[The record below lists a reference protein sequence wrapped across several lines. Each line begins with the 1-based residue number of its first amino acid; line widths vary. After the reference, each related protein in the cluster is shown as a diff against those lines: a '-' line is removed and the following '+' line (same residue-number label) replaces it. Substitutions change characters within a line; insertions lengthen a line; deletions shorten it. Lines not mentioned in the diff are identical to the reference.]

1 MTRVRKAFS
10 DSAAL
15 AVTMPPAFRLAFRLA
30 FTPAI
35 TPAFTPAFTLAF
47 TLAIT
52 LAIALGLAG
61 AAPSS
66 HAAAD
71 AAAAAAASI
80 AAINAVRAGAV
91 CAAPAAPARAG
102 ESDTAAPAAT
112 AAALAPLAIHPQLDA
127 AAAALSRNPGGPGR
141 PLNEVLRSA
150 GYRATHSMFLQVS
163 GVASAAALARFVEQR
178 YCSQITSADWQEI
191 GLHQRFSGTQ
201 PQTWL
206 VLASPFTPPSAEQAG
221 AIGARVLALVNL
233 ARREARNCGDKPF
246 AATTAL
252 KWNDT
257 LERTGLLHA
266 ADMAG
271 HSYFS
276 HDGRDG
282 SKPAARA
289 TRAGYVWRA
298 VGENIAAG
306 QTTAEAAVQGWIDSP
321 PHCAN
326 LMSPQFTEMGVAY
339 SVNLQ
344 SAMGI
349 YWAQLFG
356 APRAGAP

>member
-1 MTRVRKAFS
+1 MTWTHPLTL
-10 DSAAL
+10 AAL
-15 AVTMPPAFRLAFRLA
+15 ALAF
-30 FTPAI
+30 
-35 TPAFTPAFTLAF
+35 
-47 TLAIT
+47 
-52 LAIALGLAG
+52 AL
-61 AAPSS
+61 
-66 HAAAD
+66 AAAHPPRVVADD
-71 AAAAAAASI
+71 AATAAAVSI
-80 AAINAVRAGAV
+80 TALNAMRAGAV
-91 CAAPAAPARAG
+91 CAPDGAKANAAAAPLIHPAPNPAAEAG
-102 ESDTAAPAAT
+102 TSMPSHSRSLLAT
-112 AAALAPLAIHPQLDA
+112 HPQLDA
-127 AAAALSRNPGGPGR
+127 AAAELARNAGSTGR
-141 PLNEVLRSA
+141 PLTEVLRGT
-150 GYRATHSMFLQVS
+150 GYRATRSMFLQVS
-163 GVASAAALARFVEQR
+163 GVASGAALARFIEQR

-191 GLHQRFSGTQ
+191 GLYQRFAGTQ

-206 VLASPFTPPSAEQAG
+206 VLASPFAPPSAEQAG
-221 AIGARVLALVNL
+221 TIGARVLALVNL
-233 ARREARNCGDKPF
+233 ARREARTCGDKPF
-246 AATTAL
+246 AATGAL
-252 KWNDT
+252 KWNGK

-266 ADMAG
+266 ADMAQ

-339 SVNLQ
+339 AVNLQ
-344 SAMGI
+344 SPMGI

-356 APRAGAP
+356 TPRGSAP

>member
-1 MTRVRKAFS
+1 MTG
-10 DSAAL
+10 
-15 AVTMPPAFRLAFRLA
+15 
-30 FTPAI
+30 TPHFA
-35 TPAFTPAFTLAF
+35 PG
-47 TLAIT
+47 
-52 LAIALGLAG
+52 AIALLLAL
-61 AAPSS
+61 AALTFPCRS
-66 HAAAD
+66 AAD
-71 AAAAAAASI
+71 DATTAATAAI

-91 CAAPAAPARAG
+91 CATGAAPARAG
-102 ESDTAAPAAT
+102 DPGATTAAAPALAV
-112 AAALAPLAIHPQLDA
+112 AAQMPAPLASEPLLDA
-127 AAAALSRNPGGPGR
+127 AAAALSRQAGSTGR
-141 PLNEVLRSA
+141 PLTEVLRSA
-150 GYRATHSMFLQVS
+150 GYRATRSMSLQVS
-163 GVASAAALARFVEQR
+163 GVAAGAPLARLIEQR
-178 YCSQITSADWQEI
+178 YCSQITSPDWQEI
-191 GLHQRFSGTQ
+191 GLYQRFSGTQ

-206 VLASPFTPPSAEQAG
+206 ILASRFAPPPPEQAG

-233 ARREARNCGDKPF
+233 ARREARSCGDKSF
-246 AATTAL
+246 AATTPL
-252 KWNDT
+252 KWNEK

-266 ADMAG
+266 TDMAK

-289 TRAGYVWRA
+289 TRAGYVWRE

-339 SVNLQ
+339 AVNLQ
-344 SAMGI
+344 SQMGI

-356 APRAGAP
+356 TPRGKVP